1 MRALA
6 VVAASLTLALP
17 GPAWSQAKSGAKPAA
32 TPPAETVRYMTI
44 FGELMGPLPSDAIWR
59 ETRQG
64 NRVTAATLD
73 VCHSV
78 TATSNRKDRFVVTLK
93 PEGGKLIGTAQS
105 EPDNVPVTV
114 SLTRK
119 QSGDTFSLEG
129 TITKGGK
136 VQQVAASDLSDMS
149 EAEFKDQQT
158 SEDEIIAMPASFS
171 EVSPIAVAVRVSQ
184 DGFLDL
190 VKSLRGQGVRVDY
203 ASLVQSCADLR
214 SGYQMVRIEAAP
226 ERAGALV
233 AKLQG
238 MPGVI
243 AAGWTTGSYGIER
256 SVRIKAAPFMDGGV
270 LKADALA
277 TRLATAVGAALSA
290 KPVSSQWDEVTRELT
305 LKLERPDQAARGL
318 DLTEVIELTVL
329 VGPEKPA
336 ASDALVIWIGE
347 SSIEPADKSTAAQ
360 LAFTSGYQGNDEE
373 GAAIEQEALIAALA
387 RDLDG
392 QTWNSETSGWK

>member
-17 GPAWSQAKSGAKPAA
+17 APAWSQAKGGAKPAA
-32 TPPAETVRYMTI
+32 APPAETVRYMTI

-64 NRVTAATLD
+64 NRITAATLD

-93 PEGGKLIGTAQS
+93 PEGGKLTGTALS
-105 EPDNVPVTV
+105 EPDHVPVTV
-114 SLTRK
+114 SLVRK

-136 VQQVAASDLSDMS
+136 VQQVTAGDLSDMS
-149 EAEFKDQQT
+149 EADFKDQQT
-158 SEDEIIAMPASFS
+158 SEDEIIATPASFA

-190 VKSLRGQGVRVDY
+190 VKSLRGQGVRIDY
-203 ASLVQSCADLR
+203 ASLVQSCTDLR
-214 SGYQMVRIEAAP
+214 SGHQMVRIEAAP

-238 MPGVI
+238 MPGVT

-256 SVRIKAAPFMDGGV
+256 SVRIKAAPFMDGGA

-277 TRLATAVGAALSA
+277 TRLAAAVGSALSA

-318 DLTEVIELTVL
+318 DLTEVIEVTLL
-329 VGPEKPA
+329 VGPEKPGA
-336 ASDALVIWIGE
+336 GDALVIWLGE
-347 SSIEPADKSTAAQ
+347 SSIEPADKSAGAQ
-360 LAFTSGYQGNDEE
+360 LGFTSGYQGNDEE
-373 GAAIEQEALIAALA
+373 GAAIEQEALLAALA

-392 QTWNSETSGWK
+392 QTWSSETSSWK